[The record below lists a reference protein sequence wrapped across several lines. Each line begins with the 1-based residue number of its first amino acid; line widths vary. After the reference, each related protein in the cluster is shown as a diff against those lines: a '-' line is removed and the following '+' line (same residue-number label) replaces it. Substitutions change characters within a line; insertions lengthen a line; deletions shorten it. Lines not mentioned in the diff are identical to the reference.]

1 MVNIIKGKIKN
12 VVDEVTYERLY
23 KPNGW
28 RIDESAEIV
37 GESLVDKVKTQSE
50 LRNLTKMKKT
60 KNKEFSDK
68 IFYSEVDNEDKGD
81 I

>member
-37 GESLVDKVKTQSE
+37 EEPLVNKAKTQSE
-50 LRNLTKMKKT
+50 LKNLTKMKQS
-60 KNKEFSDK
+60 KNKEFNDK

>member
-60 KNKEFSDK
+60 KNKEFNDK
-68 IFYSEVDNEDKGD
+68 IFYSEVDNEDKRD

>member
-60 KNKEFSDK
+60 KNKEFNDK